1 MGYYAETTEST
12 EWRNRLVLQSQS
24 PTVDAEHEVIP
35 VSRFPVSGLVKDY
48 NQ

>member
-12 EWRNRLVLQSQS
+12 EWRNRLVLHSQS

-35 VSRFPVSGLVKDY
+35 VSRCPVSSVKVED
-48 NQ
+48 N